1 MLGSSKTML
10 EVRMLYVVGFKGSS
24 AICRFKVTEE
34 GKIQMLR
41 KKEEEGEGNGKERG
55 VSWLI
60 GMYEL
65 DCPSMQRSAAQ
76 SIPIYAAMDIYYKQ
90 YNDGSHTETRSSTQ
104 WRFMETEKGRRT
116 GKVKEGEAK
125 GTVQ

>member
-24 AICRFKVTEE
+24 AICRFKITEE

-41 KKEEEGEGNGKERG
+41 KKEEEGEGNGKGKERG

-60 GMYEL
+60 GRYEL
-65 DCPSMQRSAAQ
+65 DCPSMQRSAINTYLRCNGHLLQ
-76 SIPIYAAMDIYYKQ
+76 TIQ
-90 YNDGSHTETRSSTQ
+90 
-104 WRFMETEKGRRT
+104 
-116 GKVKEGEAK
+116 
-125 GTVQ
+125 